1 MWEPSFFSE
10 REPALGA
17 VCLQHLCVFLP
28 ALRSPTLPAGKGQE
42 AVCVQRREDAPMAL
56 ALASTSL
63 LPGCISSGA
72 SLLKVSVASHKLIAF
87 SFMFCHPRF

>member
-10 REPALGA
+10 CEPALGA

-28 ALRSPTLPAGKGQE
+28 ALHSPTLPAGKGQE
-42 AVCVQRREDAPMAL
+42 AVCVQRREDALMAL

-63 LPGCISSGA
+63 LPKCISSGA
-72 SLLKVSVASHKLIAF
+72 RLLKVSVASHKLIAF
-87 SFMFCHPRF
+87 PFMFCHPRF